1 MTSVKGVVVL
11 IDCGESALNGRAG
24 EPDLPQGGAIVDN
37 PYLNPPFWGLERD
50 SMLPPNV
57 TTVTLQ
63 YPAYGRSPAGFDRIH
78 AELLPREVGRFVG
91 YDPRTLIMKPKRST
105 SRSARGTRD
114 LTPHNVSSAIVALQ
128 NQVQRSIDTKR
139 VAVMVDYLRRAM
151 ETGSFADWGP
161 IELVTSSQPDM
172 SEFEAKH
179 TVYMDAD
186 ADYFIA
192 DGQHRYCAILD
203 FCRENPQYCDRF
215 TQPITISVMPPER
228 LAEWAGQAFHDR
240 NYFAVAVRAG
250 KALAVDARDPVNA
263 IAKQIA
269 DHPAIVNAGGI
280 AYERDTLLKG
290 DARFTTHSVLHRFV
304 RGFLFGRSGLDKGV
318 DTRVDVADTEIAAL
332 DNYLGILGDVMP
344 WTLAERDQY
353 LARASVVL
361 SALAV
366 VGHDLMRMALPEND
380 LRARLRVLGAL
391 DWRRSNLG
399 WVGIVGS
406 EKNGEV
412 QPASSRPAIDATIR
426 FLRERL
432 GIIKPMNGE
441 GE

>member
-1 MTSVKGVVVL
+1 MLYIFNT
-11 IDCGESALNGRAG
+11 GRKPEKEA
-24 EPDLPQGGAIVDN
+24 
-37 PYLNPPFWGLERD
+37 

-57 TTVTLQ
+57 SVVTLQ
-63 YPAYGRSPAGFDRIH
+63 YPATGRSPAGFERIH
-78 AELLPREVGRFVG
+78 VELLPRETGRLVG

-105 SRSARGTRD
+105 SRTARGTRD
-114 LTPHNVSSAIVALQ
+114 LTPHNVSPAVVNLQ

-172 SEFEAKH
+172 SDFESKH
-179 TVYMDAD
+179 VVYMDTD

-203 FCRENPQYCDRF
+203 FCRENPEYCDRF
-215 TQPITISVMPPER
+215 TQPVTISTLPPEK
-228 LAEWAGQAFHDR
+228 LVEWAGQAFHDR
-240 NYFAVAVRAG
+240 NYYAVAVRAG
-250 KALAVDARDPVNA
+250 KALSVDARDPVNA
-263 IAKQIA
+263 LAKTMA

-290 DARFTTHSVLHRFV
+290 DTRFTTHSVLHRFV
-304 RGFLFGRSGLDKGV
+304 RGFLFGRPGIDKGV
-318 DTRVDVADTEIAAL
+318 DTRIDIDDNQVSML
-332 DNYLGILGDVMP
+332 DNYLVHLGDIMP
-344 WTLAERDQY
+344 WSADDREQY

-366 VGHDLMRMALPEND
+366 VGHDLYKLGLSDTE
-380 LRARLRVLGAL
+380 LRAKLRVLGNL

-399 WVGIVGS
+399 WVGILGS

-432 GIIKPMNGE
+432 GLIKSMTGDGE
-441 GE
+441 